1 MTQIEFENE
10 LRELRCQKGAAISA
24 IAMMQG
30 EVKEEISAID
40 RQIKD
45 LRTRREKLNQQR
57 IVLGNQRF
65 AIEKELGEKIRKF
78 FDENYTTS
86 RELENVSEWA
96 IANELRH
103 RGFSG
108 TLINP
113 DKEQEFMSNLNAK
126 LNGSTDADSED

>member
-65 AIEKELGEKIRKF
+65 AIEKEWGEKIRKF

-86 RELENVSEWA
+86 RELEQVSEWA
-96 IANELRH
+96 LAAELRH
-103 RGFSG
+103 RCYNGY
-108 TLINP
+108 LDNP
-113 DKEQEFMSNLNAK
+113 DKEPEFLDNLNAK
-126 LNGSTDADSED
+126 LNGAASED

>member
-65 AIEKELGEKIRKF
+65 AIEKEWGEKIRKF

-86 RELENVSEWA
+86 RELEQVSEWA
-96 IANELRH
+96 LAAELRR
-103 RGFSG
+103 RGYNG
-108 TLINP
+108 HLDNP
-113 DKEQEFMSNLNAK
+113 DKEPEFLDNLNAK
-126 LNGSTDADSED
+126 LNGAASED

>member
-65 AIEKELGEKIRKF
+65 AIEKEWGEKIRKF

-86 RELENVSEWA
+86 RELEQVSEWA
-96 IANELRH
+96 LAAELRH
-103 RGFSG
+103 RGYSG
-108 TLINP
+108 HLDNP
-113 DKEQEFMSNLNAK
+113 DKEPEFLDNLNAK
-126 LNGSTDADSED
+126 LNGAASED